1 MKVCCKAKHMDASSF
16 IVLRAAIS
24 CGMWP
29 GRIPGAAVGLSILT
43 GKTHTRSHEQLRLG
57 TLTGFQY
64 FSCYLRGR
72 EELLVTINRE
82 APTAAGHPES
92 PGQGGL
98 SIAPSPRKPISPDPL
113 GKPPASPAS
122 REITAAS
129 DTECVFLIGAYQRY
143 KSPFVWLRSGHL
155 DAYTGPRPPPLARLR
170 ILQ

>member
-1 MKVCCKAKHMDASSF
+1 MK
-16 IVLRAAIS
+16 LY
-24 CGMWP
+24 
-29 GRIPGAAVGLSILT
+29 
-43 GKTHTRSHEQLRLG
+43 QLRLG

-82 APTAAGHPES
+82 AHSAAGHLGS

-98 SIAPSPRKPISPDPL
+98 SIAPSPSPRKPISPDPL

-155 DAYTGPRPPPLARLR
+155 DAYTGARASAWLPYPPLASLHLLEHSSLDSQR
-170 ILQ
+170 